1 MFYLAP
7 DTFQD
12 SLSIYLRA
20 EEAPVRPSLMLS
32 DFGRFEFLPI
42 EDNHVLFA
50 IDSVFLEGVQ
60 GIVQGNVGTS
70 LPFSTWM
77 ESIIFLLLMLC
88 IVLFSLVYRNA
99 RGTFID
105 NFKNRLSPLIKQIPR
120 HKGQVTTSE
129 LWGELFMICQTLLLI
144 AIFLF
149 IYLFPPDYAPSSP
162 WYYLIGLGVLFLGL
176 ALIAGLKYAMYRAI
190 AAFFLSMD
198 LKRWI
203 GQYYQHAQLF
213 GLFLF
218 LPILV
223 FVFLQEYRNIMF
235 VLVLFLFLVNRLVI
249 TISLLNIFVKNKVGL
264 LYFFVYLCGTEIA
277 PYLLFYKGA
286 LSIVN
291 IAGNYFV

>member
-1 MFYLAP
+1 MFYLTP
-7 DTFQD
+7 DTIQD
-12 SLSIYLRA
+12 SLSIYLKA
-20 EEAPVRPSLMLS
+20 GEVPVRPNLLLP
-32 DFGRFEFLPI
+32 DFGRFEFLPL
-42 EDNHVLFA
+42 EDNRVLFA

-60 GIVQGNVGTS
+60 GVVQGNAGSS

-77 ESIIFLLLMLC
+77 ESIIFLLFMLC

-105 NFKNRLSPLIKQIPR
+105 NFKNRLSPLKKQIPG

-129 LWGELFMICQTLLLI
+129 LWGELFMICQTILLI

-162 WYYLIGLGVLFLGL
+162 WYYLISLAVFFSGL
-176 ALIAGLKYAMYRAI
+176 ALIAGFKYAMYRAI
-190 AAFFLSMD
+190 STFFLSMD

-203 GQYYQHAQLF
+203 GQYYQHAQLL

-249 TISLLNIFVKNKVGL
+249 IISLLNIFVKNKVGL

-291 IAGNYFV
+291 IAGNYLV